1 MRRIGMMLG
10 LAVMGLSGC
19 VAERA
24 EPIEPMESKITVSV
38 NKEEI
43 DSSVSDVE
51 ETTDK
56 EVFGSIIEDVPK
68 GTVRLL
74 DAVTAQYTLQYT
86 DGTSERPSRDGVF
99 YEMVIDDLGLIAIQL
114 PNRDDAFGV
123 FNYSRGEEWVLH
135 GIQNVTIPETA
146 VKVRHGLDLSEE
158 ELFVAHLKMDQLE
171 RPIEMWTLYDATQ
184 RITILSTDAFSVA
197 DGELIERRDVSN
209 ERYRLDQPEGRGLFY
224 LNQGKLIVLTG
235 DVSEEVLLK
244 LSDSLPEAQAV
255 DFPLKQSE

>member
-1 MRRIGMMLG
+1 MRRIGIMWSI
-10 LAVMGLSGC
+10 AVIGLSGC
-19 VAERA
+19 AANEQTIVERGPSDTEVTINVNEGEAE
-24 EPIEPMESKITVSV
+24 
-38 NKEEI
+38 
-43 DSSVSDVE
+43 SSAVDVP
-51 ETTDK
+51 ETTEK

-99 YEMVIDDLGLIAIQL
+99 YETVIDDLGLIAIQL

-158 ELFVAHLKMDQLE
+158 ELFVAHLKMSQLE
-171 RPIEMWTLYDATQ
+171 RPIEMWTLYDETQ

-209 ERYRLDQPEGRGLFY
+209 ERYRLDQPEGNGLFY
-224 LNQGKLIVLTG
+224 LEQGKLIVVTG
-235 DVSEEVLLK
+235 NVSEEVLLK
-244 LSDSLPEAQAV
+244 LSDSLPEV
-255 DFPLKQSE
+255 WTGDFPMK